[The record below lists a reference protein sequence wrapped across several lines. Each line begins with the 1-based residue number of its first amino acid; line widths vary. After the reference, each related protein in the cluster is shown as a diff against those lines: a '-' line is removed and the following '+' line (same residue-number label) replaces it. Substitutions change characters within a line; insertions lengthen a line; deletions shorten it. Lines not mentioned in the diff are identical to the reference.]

1 MTKIKRTKK
10 KIHYKLGL
18 KGKTENNETFIK
30 YSRKK
35 IKTITGT
42 NIKT

>member
-1 MTKIKRTKK
+1 MTKIKRTK

-18 KGKTENNETFIK
+18 KSKTKNNETFIK

-35 IKTITGT
+35 IKITGIS
-42 NIKT
+42 IKS